1 MSTVIFVALPE
12 EFSQSQ
18 APKGV
23 NVVHTGIGKVNA
35 AMAASRYLT
44 ANPHTELVYNYG
56 TAGGGDAS
64 VAGELLAVNALVE
77 RDMDLTP
84 LGLPQ
89 FVTQENQVPF
99 IYTSN
104 RDTEIVCGTGD
115 SFARPELPYHIVDME
130 AYAIA
135 SVVRRFGIQNF
146 YCYKYISD
154 TDDDADPAEA
164 WKENVSKGAKKFQR
178 VLTF

>member
-1 MSTVIFVALPE
+1 MSTVVFVALEE
-12 EFSQSQ
+12 EFTQAQ
-18 APKGV
+18 APRGV
-23 NVVHTGIGKVNA
+23 NVVHTGIGKINA
-35 AMAASRYLT
+35 ATQAARYLT
-44 ANPHTELVYNYG
+44 VNPHTKVVYNYG

-64 VAGELLAVNALVE
+64 VAGELLGVNALVE

-89 FVTQENQVPF
+89 FITQEKQVPF

-115 SFARPELPYHIVDME
+115 SFARPKLPYHIVDME

-135 SVVRRFGIQNF
+135 SVVRQFGIQNF

-154 TDDDADPAEA
+154 TDDDTDPAKA
-164 WKENVSKGAKKFQR
+164 WKLNVSKGAKKFKKI
-178 VLTF
+178 LTL